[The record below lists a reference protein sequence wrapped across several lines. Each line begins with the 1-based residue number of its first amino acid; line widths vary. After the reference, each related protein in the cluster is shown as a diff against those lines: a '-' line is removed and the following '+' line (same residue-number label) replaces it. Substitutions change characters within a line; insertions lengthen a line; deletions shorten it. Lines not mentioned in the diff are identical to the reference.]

1 MNLKDIIIGFDFL
14 SFNMPKSTTNA
25 VIVAITERDIN
36 EIRSGEAV
44 TDEEERVIIYKR
56 GTDKRQEVPDNYFI
70 IRMSERA
77 LDRVDNGENV
87 TYGVRKIG
95 DINQELFVRKGK
107 ISERLGT
114 DKTTKQQLIDD
125 GMSREDADRYSS

>member
-1 MNLKDIIIGFDFL
+1 
-14 SFNMPKSTTNA
+14 MPQSTTNA